1 MRSPVVLQM
10 AMSAVVALAGLFLV
24 ITADAEFRLF
34 GWVLLALGLL
44 GMASPLLVRRG
55 RR

>member
-1 MRSPVVLQM
+1 VLQI

-34 GWVLLALGLL
+34 GWVLLVLGLV
-44 GMASPLLVRRG
+44 GMASRFLVRS
-55 RR
+55 RRR